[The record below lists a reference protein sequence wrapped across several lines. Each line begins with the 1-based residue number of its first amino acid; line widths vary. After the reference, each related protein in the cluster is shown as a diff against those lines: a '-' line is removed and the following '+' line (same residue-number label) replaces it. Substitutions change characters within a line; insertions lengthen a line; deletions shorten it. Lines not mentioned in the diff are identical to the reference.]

1 MAEYT
6 LTDFD
11 KKKVEQGASLGT
23 KIDGEIVLSTII
35 NIYPISTNMYM
46 GYVMFNNDLHQ
57 LFYFDTDG
65 NLYNQNKTKVGI
77 AYIVDS
83 TITKTT
89 GTKLVRETS
98 SDGTSNARP
107 FPRHAVATALEVNEA
122 ASEESQQDSTEEIF
136 SIATLQPREEV
147 AASCLQSMLQQYE
160 NPLNIDNT
168 KIKQLVSKS
177 YLFAQEFINQA
188 VLYREKET
196 TSATVE
202 NNKYA
207 SVDSES
213 LSSDTD
219 KLLYNIATAMS
230 NLIAQDKNQY
240 ADQQKNGL
248 KLAATDV
255 NVKTLPESIKTV
267 VSGNVN
273 ASVTGSVNSS
283 VSGSVDAAVTGS
295 VSASVSGSINASVSG
310 SVTTKQES
318 TSSGT

>member
-11 KKKVEQGASLGT
+11 KYKVEQGASLGT
-23 KIDGEIVLSTII
+23 KIDDKIVLSTCI
-35 NIYPISTNMYM
+35 NIYPLGTNMYM
-46 GYVMFNNDLHQ
+46 GYVIFNNNSYQ
-57 LFYFDTDG
+57 LFYFDSDG
-65 NLYNQNKTKVGI
+65 NLYNLNKTKVGV

-89 GTKLVRETS
+89 GTKLVRETY
-98 SDGTSNARP
+98 SDGTSNARQ
-107 FPRHAVATALEVNEA
+107 FPRNRIATTSETGGT
-122 ASEESQQDSTEEIF
+122 EESDKTEEIF

-177 YLFAQEFINQA
+177 FLFAQEFINQA

-207 SVDSES
+207 SVDSDS
-213 LSSDTD
+213 LSSETD
-219 KLLYNIATAMS
+219 KLLYNIATAI
-230 NLIAQDKNQY
+230 NNFIAQDKNQY
-240 ADQQKNGL
+240 AYQQKNGL

-255 NVKTLPESIKTV
+255 NVKTLPESI
-267 VSGNVN
+267 NIN
-273 ASVTGSVNSS
+273 
-283 VSGSVDAAVTGS
+283 AAVT
-295 VSASVSGSINASVSG
+295 G

>member
-1 MAEYT
+1 MAEQLLTFDYSKAT
-6 LTDFD
+6 L
-11 KKKVEQGASLGT
+11 GASLGYT
-23 KIDGEIVLSTII
+23 NGGTI
-35 NIYPISTNMYM
+35 NIAT
-46 GYVMFNNDLHQ
+46 YVSFETDS
-57 LFYFDTDG
+57 YFDGFISFGDNYKYGFMKDG
-65 NLYNQNKTKVGI
+65 RLYTKEGEYVAQLG
-77 AYIVDS
+77 IVDS
-83 TITKTT
+83 SITKTT

-98 SDGTSNARP
+98 SDGTANARP
-107 FPRHAVATALEVNEA
+107 FPRNGIATA
-122 ASEESQQDSTEEIF
+122 SETSGTEKSGKDEEIF
-136 SIATLQPREEV
+136 SISTLQPREEV
-147 AASCLQSMLQQYE
+147 AASCLQSMLHQYE

-207 SVDSES
+207 SVDSDS

-255 NVKTLPESIKTV
+255 NVKTLPESINTV
-267 VSGNVN
+267 VSGKVN
-273 ASVTGSVNSS
+273 ASVTVSVDSS
-283 VSGSVDAAVTGS
+283 VSGSI
-295 VSASVSGSINASVSG
+295 SASVSGSITTGQVSAP
-310 SVTTKQES
+310 
-318 TSSGT
+318 SGT

>member
-6 LTDFD
+6 LLAFD
-11 KKKVEQGASLGT
+11 SQRARNGASVGYMDANNKVHIATEIGFYEIRRSDYFGYIILDGVLYEFLANGYFYVNGNKQLL
-23 KIDGEIVLSTII
+23 KIVES
-35 NIYPISTNMYM
+35 S
-46 GYVMFNNDLHQ
+46 
-57 LFYFDTDG
+57 
-65 NLYNQNKTKVGI
+65 
-77 AYIVDS
+77 
-83 TITKTT
+83 ITKTT

-107 FPRHAVATALEVNEA
+107 FPRYGIATASETGGT
-122 ASEESQQDSTEEIF
+122 EESDKTEEIF
-136 SIATLQPREEV
+136 SIATIQPREEV
-147 AASCLQSMLQQYE
+147 AASCLQAMLQKYE

-207 SVDSES
+207 SVDSDS

-219 KLLYNIATAMS
+219 KLLYNIATAI
-230 NLIAQDKNQY
+230 NNFIAQDKNQY

-255 NVKTLPESIKTV
+255 NVKTLPESI
-267 VSGNVN
+267 NIN
-273 ASVTGSVNSS
+273 
-283 VSGSVDAAVTGS
+283 AAVT
-295 VSASVSGSINASVSG
+295 G

>member
-11 KKKVEQGASLGT
+11 KKKVEGGASLGT
-23 KIDGEIVLSTII
+23 EIDGEIVLSTYIDI
-35 NIYPISTNMYM
+35 FPIATNMYM

-57 LFYFDTDG
+57 LFYFDSDG
-65 NLYNQNKTKVGI
+65 NLYNQSKTKVGI

-83 TITKTT
+83 NITMTT
-89 GTKLVRETS
+89 GTKLVRETT

-107 FPRHAVATALEVNEA
+107 YPRNAVATTSEVDETS
-122 ASEESQQDSTEEIF
+122 SEESQQDTTEEIF

-202 NNKYA
+202 SNKYA
-207 SVDSES
+207 SVDSDS

-219 KLLYNIATAMS
+219 KLLYNISTAIT
-230 NLIAQDKNQY
+230 NFIAQDKNQY

-267 VSGNVN
+267 VSGNI
-273 ASVTGSVNSS
+273 
-283 VSGSVDAAVTGS
+283 DAA
-295 VSASVSGSINASVSG
+295 VSG
-310 SVTTKQES
+310 SVTTKKES

>member
-6 LTDFD
+6 LSDFNQYLAR
-11 KKKVEQGASLGT
+11 KGASVG
-23 KIDGEIVLSTII
+23 
-35 NIYPISTNMYM
+35 YM
-46 GYVMFNNDLHQ
+46 
-57 LFYFDTDG
+57 DG
-65 NLYNQNKTKVGI
+65 NNKIHIATEVDFYIKRTSNFIGFVKFVNEVYEFLFDGSFYIGDTKQ
-77 AYIVDS
+77 YLKIVSS

-89 GTKLVRETS
+89 GTKLVRETT

-107 FPRHAVATALEVNEA
+107 FPRNGIATASETGGT
-122 ASEESQQDSTEEIF
+122 EESDKTEEIF

-147 AASCLQSMLQQYE
+147 AASCLQSMLQQYK

-168 KIKQLVSKS
+168 KIKQLISKS
-177 YLFAQEFINQA
+177 FLFAQEFINQA

-207 SVDSES
+207 SVDSDS

-219 KLLYNIATAMS
+219 KLLYNIATAI
-230 NLIAQDKNQY
+230 NNFIAQDKNQY

-255 NVKTLPESIKTV
+255 NVNTLPESINTV
-267 VSGNVN
+267 VSG
-273 ASVTGSVNSS
+273 SVN
-283 VSGSVDAAVTGS
+283 AAVTGS
-295 VSASVSGSINASVSG
+295 VSASVSGNVNAAVSG
-310 SVTTKQES
+310 SITTKQES

>member
-6 LTDFD
+6 LSDFNQD
-11 KKKVEQGASLGT
+11 LARKGASVGYMDSNNKIHIATETSFYINT
-23 KIDGEIVLSTII
+23 KTNFIGFVRFVDDYYEFLFDGSFYIGFKKQYLKIVST
-35 NIYPISTNMYM
+35 
-46 GYVMFNNDLHQ
+46 
-57 LFYFDTDG
+57 
-65 NLYNQNKTKVGI
+65 
-77 AYIVDS
+77 

-89 GTKLVRETS
+89 GTKLVRKTS

-107 FPRHAVATALEVNEA
+107 FPRNGIATASETGGT
-122 ASEESQQDSTEEIF
+122 EESDKEEEIF

-147 AASCLQSMLQQYE
+147 AASCLQAMLQKYE

-196 TSATVE
+196 TSITVE

-207 SVDSES
+207 SVDSDF

-219 KLLYNIATAMS
+219 KLLYNIATAI
-230 NLIAQDKNQY
+230 NNFIAQDKNQY

-255 NVKTLPESIKTV
+255 NVKTLPESI
-267 VSGNVN
+267 NIN
-273 ASVTGSVNSS
+273 
-283 VSGSVDAAVTGS
+283 AAVT
-295 VSASVSGSINASVSG
+295 G

>member
-1 MAEYT
+1 MEEYT

-11 KKKVEQGASLGT
+11 KKKVEQGASLGM

-57 LFYFDTDG
+57 LFYFDSDG
-65 NLYNQNKTKVGI
+65 NLYNQYKTKVGI

-83 TITKTT
+83 SITKTT

-107 FPRHAVATALEVNEA
+107 FPRYGIATASETGGT
-122 ASEESQQDSTEEIF
+122 EESGKEEEIF

-147 AASCLQSMLQQYE
+147 AASCLQSMLQKYE

-177 YLFAQEFINQA
+177 FLFAQEFINQA

-207 SVDSES
+207 SVDSDS

-219 KLLYNIATAMS
+219 KLLYNIATAI
-230 NLIAQDKNQY
+230 NNFIAQDKNQY

-255 NVKTLPESIKTV
+255 NVKTLPESI
-267 VSGNVN
+267 NIN
-273 ASVTGSVNSS
+273 
-283 VSGSVDAAVTGS
+283 AAVT
-295 VSASVSGSINASVSG
+295 G

>member
-1 MAEYT
+1 MEEYT

-11 KKKVEQGASLGT
+11 KKKVEQGASLGM

-46 GYVMFNNDLHQ
+46 GYVMFNNDFHQ
-57 LFYFDTDG
+57 LFYFDSDG

-107 FPRHAVATALEVNEA
+107 FPRYGIATASET
-122 ASEESQQDSTEEIF
+122 SGTEESGKEEEIF

-147 AASCLQSMLQQYE
+147 AASCLQAMLQKYE

-207 SVDSES
+207 SVDSDS

-219 KLLYNIATAMS
+219 KLLYNIATAI
-230 NLIAQDKNQY
+230 NNFIAQDKNQY

-255 NVKTLPESIKTV
+255 NVKTLPESI
-267 VSGNVN
+267 NIN
-273 ASVTGSVNSS
+273 
-283 VSGSVDAAVTGS
+283 AAVT
-295 VSASVSGSINASVSG
+295 G

>member
-6 LTDFD
+6 LLAFD
-11 KKKVEQGASLGT
+11 SQRARNGASVGYMDANNKVHIATEIEFYEIRRSDYFGYIILDGVLYEFLANGYFYVNGNKQLL
-23 KIDGEIVLSTII
+23 KIVES
-35 NIYPISTNMYM
+35 
-46 GYVMFNNDLHQ
+46 F
-57 LFYFDTDG
+57 
-65 NLYNQNKTKVGI
+65 
-77 AYIVDS
+77 
-83 TITKTT
+83 ITKTT

-98 SDGTSNARP
+98 SDGTANARP
-107 FPRHAVATALEVNEA
+107 FPRYGIATASET
-122 ASEESQQDSTEEIF
+122 SGTEESDKTEEIF

-147 AASCLQSMLQQYE
+147 AASCLQAMLQKYE

-207 SVDSES
+207 SVDSDS

-219 KLLYNIATAMS
+219 KLLYNIATAI
-230 NLIAQDKNQY
+230 NNFIAQDKNQY

-255 NVKTLPESIKTV
+255 NVKTLPESI
-267 VSGNVN
+267 NIN
-273 ASVTGSVNSS
+273 ASVT
-283 VSGSVDAAVTGS
+283 
-295 VSASVSGSINASVSG
+295 G

>member
-6 LTDFD
+6 LLAFD
-11 KKKVEQGASLGT
+11 SQRARNGASVGYMDANNKVHIATEIKFYEIRRSDYFGYIMLDGKQYEFLANGYFYVNGDKQLL
-23 KIDGEIVLSTII
+23 KIVES
-35 NIYPISTNMYM
+35 S
-46 GYVMFNNDLHQ
+46 
-57 LFYFDTDG
+57 
-65 NLYNQNKTKVGI
+65 
-77 AYIVDS
+77 
-83 TITKTT
+83 ITKTT

-98 SDGTSNARP
+98 SGGTSKARP
-107 FPRHAVATALEVNEA
+107 FPRNGIATTSETGGT
-122 ASEESQQDSTEEIF
+122 EESDKTEEIF

-177 YLFAQEFINQA
+177 FLFAQEFINQA

-207 SVDSES
+207 SVDSDS

-219 KLLYNIATAMS
+219 KLLYNIATAM
-230 NLIAQDKNQY
+230 NNFIAQDKNQY

-267 VSGNVN
+267 VSG
-273 ASVTGSVNSS
+273 
-283 VSGSVDAAVTGS
+283 S
-295 VSASVSGSINASVSG
+295 VSASVSGNVDAAVTG

>member
-11 KKKVEQGASLGT
+11 KYKVEQGASLGT
-23 KIDGEIVLSTII
+23 KIDDKIVLSTCI
-35 NIYPISTNMYM
+35 NIYPLGTNMYM
-46 GYVMFNNDLHQ
+46 GYVIFNNNLYQ
-57 LFYFDTDG
+57 LFYFDSDG
-65 NLYNQNKTKVGI
+65 NLYNLNKTKVGV
-77 AYIVDS
+77 AYIAES

-107 FPRHAVATALEVNEA
+107 FPKYGIATASETGGT
-122 ASEESQQDSTEEIF
+122 EESGKEEEIF

-147 AASCLQSMLQQYE
+147 AASCLQAMLQKYT

-177 YLFAQEFINQA
+177 FLFAQEFINQA

-207 SVDSES
+207 SVDSDS

-219 KLLYNIATAMS
+219 KLLYNIATAI
-230 NLIAQDKNQY
+230 NNFIAQDKNQY

-255 NVKTLPESIKTV
+255 NIKTLPESI
-267 VSGNVN
+267 NIN
-273 ASVTGSVNSS
+273 
-283 VSGSVDAAVTGS
+283 AAVT
-295 VSASVSGSINASVSG
+295 G

>member
-1 MAEYT
+1 MAERLLNFDYSKAT
-6 LTDFD
+6 L
-11 KKKVEQGASLGT
+11 GASVGYMAGNII
-23 KIDGEIVLSTII
+23 KIAT
-35 NIYPISTNMYM
+35 
-46 GYVMFNNDLHQ
+46 YVSFESDT
-57 LFYFDTDG
+57 YFDGFISFEDNYKYGFMKDG
-65 NLYNQNKTKVGI
+65 RFYTQEGKYI
-77 AYIVDS
+77 AQLGIVDS

-98 SDGTSNARP
+98 SDGTVNARP
-107 FPRHAVATALEVNEA
+107 FPRNGIATTSETGGT
-122 ASEESQQDSTEEIF
+122 EESGKEEIF

-147 AASCLQSMLQQYE
+147 AASCLQAMLMQYA

-207 SVDSES
+207 TVDSDS
-213 LSSDTD
+213 LSSETD
-219 KLLYNIATAMS
+219 KLLYNIATAI
-230 NLIAQDKNQY
+230 NNFIAQDKNQY

-267 VSGNVN
+267 VSG
-273 ASVTGSVNSS
+273 
-283 VSGSVDAAVTGS
+283 
-295 VSASVSGSINASVSG
+295 

>member
-35 NIYPISTNMYM
+35 NIYPIGTNMYM
-46 GYVMFNNDLHQ
+46 GYVIFNNNLYQ
-57 LFYFDTDG
+57 LFYFDSDG
-65 NLYNQNKTKVGI
+65 NLYNLNKTKVGI
-77 AYIVDS
+77 AYIAES

-107 FPRHAVATALEVNEA
+107 FPRYGIATASEA
-122 ASEESQQDSTEEIF
+122 GGTEESGKEEEIF

-147 AASCLQSMLQQYE
+147 AASCLQAMLQKYT

-177 YLFAQEFINQA
+177 FLFAQEFINQA

-207 SVDSES
+207 SVDSDS

-219 KLLYNIATAMS
+219 KLLYNIATAI
-230 NLIAQDKNQY
+230 NNFIAQDKNQY

-267 VSGNVN
+267 VSG
-273 ASVTGSVNSS
+273 
-283 VSGSVDAAVTGS
+283 S
-295 VSASVSGSINASVSG
+295 VSASVSGNIDAAVSG
-310 SVTTKQES
+310 SITTKQES

>member
-6 LTDFD
+6 LLAFD
-11 KKKVEQGASLGT
+11 SQRARNGASVGYMDANNKVHIATEIKFYEIRRSDYFGYIMLDGKQYEFLANGYFYVNGDKQLL
-23 KIDGEIVLSTII
+23 KIVES
-35 NIYPISTNMYM
+35 S
-46 GYVMFNNDLHQ
+46 
-57 LFYFDTDG
+57 
-65 NLYNQNKTKVGI
+65 
-77 AYIVDS
+77 
-83 TITKTT
+83 ITKTT

-107 FPRHAVATALEVNEA
+107 FPRNGIATTSETGGT
-122 ASEESQQDSTEEIF
+122 EESDKTEEIF

-177 YLFAQEFINQA
+177 FLFAQEFINQA

-207 SVDSES
+207 SVDSDS

-219 KLLYNIATAMS
+219 KLLYNIATAI
-230 NLIAQDKNQY
+230 NNFIAQDKNQY

-267 VSGNVN
+267 VSG
-273 ASVTGSVNSS
+273 
-283 VSGSVDAAVTGS
+283 S
-295 VSASVSGSINASVSG
+295 VSASVSGNVDAAVTG

>member
-1 MAEYT
+1 MEEYT
-6 LTDFD
+6 LSDFNQYLAR
-11 KKKVEQGASLGT
+11 KGASVGYMDDNN
-23 KIDGEIVLSTII
+23 KIHIATEVDFYIKRTSNFIGLVKFVNEVYEFLFDGSFYIGDIKQYLKIVS
-35 NIYPISTNMYM
+35 
-46 GYVMFNNDLHQ
+46 
-57 LFYFDTDG
+57 
-65 NLYNQNKTKVGI
+65 
-77 AYIVDS
+77 S

-89 GTKLVRETS
+89 GTRLVKETS

-107 FPRHAVATALEVNEA
+107 FPRNGIATT
-122 ASEESQQDSTEEIF
+122 SETGGTEGSDKTEEIF

-177 YLFAQEFINQA
+177 FLFAQEFINQA

-207 SVDSES
+207 SVDSDS

-219 KLLYNIATAMS
+219 KLLYNIATAIS
-230 NLIAQDKNQY
+230 NFIAQDKNQY

-255 NVKTLPESIKTV
+255 NVNTLPESIKTV
-267 VSGNVN
+267 VSG
-273 ASVTGSVNSS
+273 
-283 VSGSVDAAVTGS
+283 S
-295 VSASVSGSINASVSG
+295 VSASVSGNIDAAVTGSI
-310 SVTTKQES
+310 TTKQES
-318 TSSGT
+318 TSSRT

>member
-6 LTDFD
+6 LLAFD
-11 KKKVEQGASLGT
+11 SQRARNGASVGYMDANNKVHIATEIGFYEVRRSDYFGYIILDGMLYEFLANGYFYVNGNKQLL
-23 KIDGEIVLSTII
+23 KIVESSII
-35 NIYPISTNMYM
+35 
-46 GYVMFNNDLHQ
+46 
-57 LFYFDTDG
+57 
-65 NLYNQNKTKVGI
+65 
-77 AYIVDS
+77 
-83 TITKTT
+83 KTT
-89 GTKLVRETS
+89 GTKLVRKTS

-107 FPRHAVATALEVNEA
+107 LPKNGIATASETGGT
-122 ASEESQQDSTEEIF
+122 EESGKEEEIF

-147 AASCLQSMLQQYE
+147 AASCLQSMLMQYAS
-160 NPLNIDNT
+160 PLNIDNT

-207 SVDSES
+207 SVDSDS

-219 KLLYNIATAMS
+219 KLLYNISTAIT
-230 NLIAQDKNQY
+230 NFIAQDKNQY

-255 NVKTLPESIKTV
+255 NIKTLPESIKTV
-267 VSGNVN
+267 VSGNI
-273 ASVTGSVNSS
+273 
-283 VSGSVDAAVTGS
+283 DAA
-295 VSASVSGSINASVSG
+295 ISG

>member
-6 LTDFD
+6 LLDFD
-11 KKKVEQGASLGT
+11 SQRARNGASVGYMDANNKVHIATEIGFYEIRRSDYFGYIILDGVLYEFLANGYFYVNGNKQLL
-23 KIDGEIVLSTII
+23 KIVES
-35 NIYPISTNMYM
+35 S
-46 GYVMFNNDLHQ
+46 
-57 LFYFDTDG
+57 
-65 NLYNQNKTKVGI
+65 
-77 AYIVDS
+77 
-83 TITKTT
+83 ITKTT

-107 FPRHAVATALEVNEA
+107 FPRNGIATTSETGGT
-122 ASEESQQDSTEEIF
+122 EESDKEEEIF
-136 SIATLQPREEV
+136 SITTLQPREEV
-147 AASCLQSMLQQYE
+147 ADSCLQSMLQQYK

-177 YLFAQEFINQA
+177 FLFAQEFINQA

-202 NNKYA
+202 SNKYA
-207 SVDSES
+207 SVDSDS

-219 KLLYNIATAMS
+219 KLLYNISTAIT
-230 NLIAQDKNQY
+230 NFIAQDKNQY

-255 NVKTLPESIKTV
+255 NVKTLPEPIKTI
-267 VSGNVN
+267 VSGN
-273 ASVTGSVNSS
+273 
-283 VSGSVDAAVTGS
+283 VDAAVT
-295 VSASVSGSINASVSG
+295 G

>member
-11 KKKVEQGASLGT
+11 KKKVEQGASLGM
-23 KIDGEIVLSTII
+23 KIDGEIVLSTSI

-46 GYVMFNNDLHQ
+46 GYVRFNNDLHQ
-57 LFYFDTDG
+57 LFYFDSDG
-65 NLYNQNKTKVGI
+65 YLYNKYKTKVGV

-83 TITKTT
+83 SITKTT

-107 FPRHAVATALEVNEA
+107 FPKNAIATAAEVDETT
-122 ASEESQQDSTEEIF
+122 SEESQQESIEEIF

-160 NPLNIDNT
+160 YPLNIDNT

-177 YLFAQEFINQA
+177 FLFAQEFINQA

-207 SVDSES
+207 SVDSDS

-219 KLLYNIATAMS
+219 KLLYNISTAIT
-230 NLIAQDKNQY
+230 NFIAQDKNQY

-267 VSGNVN
+267 VSGNID
-273 ASVTGSVNSS
+273 T
-283 VSGSVDAAVTGS
+283 AVTGS
-295 VSASVSGSINASVSG
+295 VSASVSGNVNAAVSG

>member
-1 MAEYT
+1 MSEYT

-11 KKKVEQGASLGT
+11 KKKVEQGASLGM
-23 KIDGEIVLSTII
+23 KIDGEIVLSTYI

-46 GYVMFNNDLHQ
+46 GYVMFNNNLHQ
-57 LFYFDTDG
+57 LFYFDSDG
-65 NLYNQNKTKVGI
+65 NLYNQSKTKVGI

-83 TITKTT
+83 NITKTT

-98 SDGTSNARP
+98 SDGTSNVRP
-107 FPRHAVATALEVNEA
+107 FPRNAVATASEVDEES
-122 ASEESQQDSTEEIF
+122 SEESQQESIEEIF

-177 YLFAQEFINQA
+177 FLFAQEFINQA

-207 SVDSES
+207 SVDSDS

-219 KLLYNIATAMS
+219 KLLYNIATAMN

-255 NVKTLPESIKTV
+255 NVKTLPESVKTV
-267 VSGNVN
+267 
-273 ASVTGSVNSS
+273 

-295 VSASVSGSINASVSG
+295 VSASVSGNVNAAVTG

>member
-11 KKKVEQGASLGT
+11 KYKVEQGASLGT
-23 KIDGEIVLSTII
+23 KIDDKIVLSTCI
-35 NIYPISTNMYM
+35 NIYPLGTNMYM
-46 GYVMFNNDLHQ
+46 GYVIFNNNLYQ
-57 LFYFDTDG
+57 LFYFDSDG
-65 NLYNQNKTKVGI
+65 NLYNLNKTKVGV
-77 AYIVDS
+77 AYIAES

-107 FPRHAVATALEVNEA
+107 FPRYGIATASEA
-122 ASEESQQDSTEEIF
+122 GGTEESGKEEEIF

-147 AASCLQSMLQQYE
+147 AASCLQSMLQKYE

-177 YLFAQEFINQA
+177 FLFAQEFINQA

-196 TSATVE
+196 TSATIE

-207 SVDSES
+207 SVDSDS

-219 KLLYNIATAMS
+219 KLLYNIATAI
-230 NLIAQDKNQY
+230 NNFIAQDKNQY

-255 NVKTLPESIKTV
+255 NVNTLPDNISVK
-267 VSGNVN
+267 VN
-273 ASVTGSVNSS
+273 
-283 VSGSVDAAVTGS
+283 
-295 VSASVSGSINASVSG
+295 G

>member
-6 LTDFD
+6 LLAFD
-11 KKKVEQGASLGT
+11 SQRARNGASVGYMDANNKVHIATEIKFYEIRRSDYFGYIMLDGKQYEFLANGYFYVNGDKQLL
-23 KIDGEIVLSTII
+23 KIVES
-35 NIYPISTNMYM
+35 S
-46 GYVMFNNDLHQ
+46 
-57 LFYFDTDG
+57 
-65 NLYNQNKTKVGI
+65 
-77 AYIVDS
+77 
-83 TITKTT
+83 ITKTT
-89 GTKLVRETS
+89 GTKLVRKTS

-107 FPRHAVATALEVNEA
+107 FPIYGIATASETGGT
-122 ASEESQQDSTEEIF
+122 EESGKEEEIF

-147 AASCLQSMLQQYE
+147 AASCLQSMLQKYE

-177 YLFAQEFINQA
+177 FLFAQEFINQA

-207 SVDSES
+207 SVDSDS

-219 KLLYNIATAMS
+219 KLLYNIATAI
-230 NLIAQDKNQY
+230 NNFIAQDKNQY

-248 KLAATDV
+248 KLATTDV
-255 NVKTLPESIKTV
+255 NINTLPDNISVK
-267 VSGNVN
+267 VN
-273 ASVTGSVNSS
+273 
-283 VSGSVDAAVTGS
+283 
-295 VSASVSGSINASVSG
+295 G
-310 SVTTKQES
+310 SVTTKQEC

>member
-35 NIYPISTNMYM
+35 NIYPIGTNMYM
-46 GYVMFNNDLHQ
+46 GYVIFNNNLYQ
-57 LFYFDTDG
+57 LFYFDSDG
-65 NLYNQNKTKVGI
+65 NLYNLNKTKVGI
-77 AYIVDS
+77 AYIAES

-107 FPRHAVATALEVNEA
+107 FPRYGIATASEA
-122 ASEESQQDSTEEIF
+122 GGTEESGKEEEIF

-147 AASCLQSMLQQYE
+147 AASCLQAMLQKYE

-207 SVDSES
+207 SVDSDS

-219 KLLYNIATAMS
+219 KLLYNIATAI
-230 NLIAQDKNQY
+230 NNFIAQDKNQY

-255 NVKTLPESIKTV
+255 NVNTLPDNISVK
-267 VSGNVN
+267 VN
-273 ASVTGSVNSS
+273 
-283 VSGSVDAAVTGS
+283 
-295 VSASVSGSINASVSG
+295 G

>member
-11 KKKVEQGASLGT
+11 KYKVEQGASLGT
-23 KIDGEIVLSTII
+23 KIDDKIVLSTCI
-35 NIYPISTNMYM
+35 NIYPLGTNMYM
-46 GYVMFNNDLHQ
+46 GYVIFNNNLYQ
-57 LFYFDTDG
+57 LFYFDSDG
-65 NLYNQNKTKVGI
+65 NLYNLNKTKVGV

-83 TITKTT
+83 NITKTT

-107 FPRHAVATALEVNEA
+107 FPKYGIATASETGGT
-122 ASEESQQDSTEEIF
+122 EESGKEEEIF

-147 AASCLQSMLQQYE
+147 AASCLQAMLQKYE

-177 YLFAQEFINQA
+177 FLFAQEFINQS

-207 SVDSES
+207 SVDSDS

-219 KLLYNIATAMS
+219 KLLYNIATAI
-230 NLIAQDKNQY
+230 NNFIAQDKNQY

-255 NVKTLPESIKTV
+255 NVKTLPESI
-267 VSGNVN
+267 NIN
-273 ASVTGSVNSS
+273 
-283 VSGSVDAAVTGS
+283 AAVT
-295 VSASVSGSINASVSG
+295 G

>member
-6 LTDFD
+6 LLAFD
-11 KKKVEQGASLGT
+11 SQRARNGASVGYMDANNKVHIATEITFYERRTSDYFGYIMLDGKQYEFLANGYFYVNRDKQLL
-23 KIDGEIVLSTII
+23 KIVE
-35 NIYPISTNMYM
+35 
-46 GYVMFNNDLHQ
+46 
-57 LFYFDTDG
+57 
-65 NLYNQNKTKVGI
+65 
-77 AYIVDS
+77 S

-107 FPRHAVATALEVNEA
+107 FPRNGIATT
-122 ASEESQQDSTEEIF
+122 SETGGTEEIF

-147 AASCLQSMLQQYE
+147 AVSCLQSMLQQYE

-177 YLFAQEFINQA
+177 FLFAQEFINQA

-207 SVDSES
+207 TVDSDS
-213 LSSDTD
+213 LSSETD
-219 KLLYNIATAMS
+219 KLLYNIATAI
-230 NLIAQDKNQY
+230 NNFIAQDKNQY

-267 VSGNVN
+267 VSG
-273 ASVTGSVNSS
+273 
-283 VSGSVDAAVTGS
+283 
-295 VSASVSGSINASVSG
+295 

-318 TSSGT
+318 TSGGT

>member
-11 KKKVEQGASLGT
+11 KYKVEQGASLGT
-23 KIDGEIVLSTII
+23 KIDDKIVLSTCI
-35 NIYPISTNMYM
+35 NIYPLGTNMYM
-46 GYVMFNNDLHQ
+46 GYVIFNNNLYQ
-57 LFYFDTDG
+57 LFYFDSDG
-65 NLYNQNKTKVGI
+65 NLYNLNKTKVGV
-77 AYIVDS
+77 AYIAES

-107 FPRHAVATALEVNEA
+107 FHIYGIATASETGGT
-122 ASEESQQDSTEEIF
+122 EESGKEEEIF

-147 AASCLQSMLQQYE
+147 AASCLQAMLQKYT

-177 YLFAQEFINQA
+177 FLFAQEFINQA

-207 SVDSES
+207 SVDSDS
-213 LSSDTD
+213 LSNDTD
-219 KLLYNIATAMS
+219 KLLYNIATAI
-230 NLIAQDKNQY
+230 NNFIAQDKNQY

-248 KLAATDV
+248 KLATTDV
-255 NVKTLPESIKTV
+255 NINTLPDNISVK
-267 VSGNVN
+267 VN
-273 ASVTGSVNSS
+273 
-283 VSGSVDAAVTGS
+283 
-295 VSASVSGSINASVSG
+295 G

>member
-11 KKKVEQGASLGT
+11 KKKVEQGASLGM
-23 KIDGEIVLSTII
+23 KINGEIVLSTII

-65 NLYNQNKTKVGI
+65 NLYNQYKTKVGI

-107 FPRHAVATALEVNEA
+107 FPRHAVATASEVDET
-122 ASEESQQDSTEEIF
+122 ASKESQQDSIEEIF

-267 VSGNVN
+267 VSG
-273 ASVTGSVNSS
+273 
-283 VSGSVDAAVTGS
+283 SVDASVTGS
-295 VSASVSGSINASVSG
+295 VSASVSGSINAAVSG
-310 SVTTKQES
+310 SVTTNQES

>member
-11 KKKVEQGASLGT
+11 KYKVEQGASLGT
-23 KIDGEIVLSTII
+23 KIDDKIVLSTCI
-35 NIYPISTNMYM
+35 NIYPLGTNMYM
-46 GYVMFNNDLHQ
+46 GYVIFNNNLYQ
-57 LFYFDTDG
+57 LFYFDSDG
-65 NLYNQNKTKVGI
+65 NLYNLNKTKVGV

-83 TITKTT
+83 NITKTT
-89 GTKLVRETS
+89 GTKFVRETS

-107 FPRHAVATALEVNEA
+107 FPRYGIATASETGGT
-122 ASEESQQDSTEEIF
+122 EESGKEEEIF

-147 AASCLQSMLQQYE
+147 AASCLQSMLQKYE

-177 YLFAQEFINQA
+177 FLFAQEFINQA

-207 SVDSES
+207 SVDSDS

-219 KLLYNIATAMS
+219 KLLYNIATAI
-230 NLIAQDKNQY
+230 NNFIAQDKNQY

-248 KLAATDV
+248 KLASTDV
-255 NVKTLPESIKTV
+255 NVKTLPESI
-267 VSGNVN
+267 NIN
-273 ASVTGSVNSS
+273 
-283 VSGSVDAAVTGS
+283 AAVT
-295 VSASVSGSINASVSG
+295 G

>member
-11 KKKVEQGASLGT
+11 KYKVEQGASLGT
-23 KIDGEIVLSTII
+23 KIDDKIVLSTCI
-35 NIYPISTNMYM
+35 NIYPLGTNMYM
-46 GYVMFNNDLHQ
+46 GYVIFNNNLYQ
-57 LFYFDTDG
+57 LFYFDSDG
-65 NLYNQNKTKVGI
+65 NLYNLNKTKVGV

-98 SDGTSNARP
+98 SDGTSNARQ
-107 FPRHAVATALEVNEA
+107 FPRNRIATTSETGGT
-122 ASEESQQDSTEEIF
+122 EESDKTEEIF

-177 YLFAQEFINQA
+177 FLFAQEFINQT

-207 SVDSES
+207 SVDSDS

-219 KLLYNIATAMS
+219 KLLYNIATAI
-230 NLIAQDKNQY
+230 NNFIAQDKNQY

-255 NVKTLPESIKTV
+255 NVKTLPESI
-267 VSGNVN
+267 NIN
-273 ASVTGSVNSS
+273 
-283 VSGSVDAAVTGS
+283 AAVT
-295 VSASVSGSINASVSG
+295 G

>member
-6 LTDFD
+6 LLAFD
-11 KKKVEQGASLGT
+11 SQRARNGASVGYMDANNKVHIATEIGFYEARRSDYFGYIILDGMLYEFLANGYFYVNGNKQLL
-23 KIDGEIVLSTII
+23 KIVESSII
-35 NIYPISTNMYM
+35 
-46 GYVMFNNDLHQ
+46 
-57 LFYFDTDG
+57 
-65 NLYNQNKTKVGI
+65 
-77 AYIVDS
+77 
-83 TITKTT
+83 KTT

-107 FPRHAVATALEVNEA
+107 FPRNGIATASETSET
-122 ASEESQQDSTEEIF
+122 EESGKEEEIF

-147 AASCLQSMLQQYE
+147 AASCLQSMLQQYK

-177 YLFAQEFINQA
+177 FLFAQEFINQA

-202 NNKYA
+202 SNKYA
-207 SVDSES
+207 SVDSDS

-219 KLLYNIATAMS
+219 KLLYNISTAIT
-230 NLIAQDKNQY
+230 NFIAQDKNQY

-267 VSGNVN
+267 VSGNIDT
-273 ASVTGSVNSS
+273 AVTGSVSAA
-283 VSGSVDAAVTGS
+283 VSGSVDAAVT
-295 VSASVSGSINASVSG
+295 G

>member
-1 MAEYT
+1 MSEYT

-11 KKKVEQGASLGT
+11 KKKVEQGASLGM
-23 KIDGEIVLSTII
+23 KIDGKIVLSTYI

-46 GYVMFNNDLHQ
+46 GYVMFNNNLHQ

-107 FPRHAVATALEVNEA
+107 FPRYGIATASETGGT
-122 ASEESQQDSTEEIF
+122 EESGKEEEIF

-147 AASCLQSMLQQYE
+147 AASCLQAMLQKYT

-177 YLFAQEFINQA
+177 FLFAQEFINQA

-207 SVDSES
+207 SVDSDS

-219 KLLYNIATAMS
+219 KLLYNIATAI
-230 NLIAQDKNQY
+230 NNFIAQDKNQY

-255 NVKTLPESIKTV
+255 NVNTLPESI
-267 VSGNVN
+267 NIN
-273 ASVTGSVNSS
+273 
-283 VSGSVDAAVTGS
+283 AAVT
-295 VSASVSGSINASVSG
+295 G

>member
-11 KKKVEQGASLGT
+11 KKKVEQGASLGM
-23 KIDGEIVLSTII
+23 KIDGEIVLSTYIDI
-35 NIYPISTNMYM
+35 FPIATNMYM
-46 GYVMFNNDLHQ
+46 GYVMFNNNLHQ
-57 LFYFDTDG
+57 LFYFDSDG
-65 NLYNQNKTKVGI
+65 NLYNQSKTKVGI

-83 TITKTT
+83 SITKTT

-107 FPRHAVATALEVNEA
+107 FPKYGIATASETGGT
-122 ASEESQQDSTEEIF
+122 EESGKEEEIF

-147 AASCLQSMLQQYE
+147 AASCLQAMLQKYT

-177 YLFAQEFINQA
+177 FLFAQEFINQA

-207 SVDSES
+207 SVDSDS

-255 NVKTLPESIKTV
+255 NVKTLPESVKTV
-267 VSGNVN
+267 VS
-273 ASVTGSVNSS
+273 
-283 VSGSVDAAVTGS
+283 GS
-295 VSASVSGSINASVSG
+295 VSASVSGNIDAAVSG

>member
-11 KKKVEQGASLGT
+11 KYKVEQGASLGT
-23 KIDGEIVLSTII
+23 KIDDKIVLSTCI
-35 NIYPISTNMYM
+35 NIYPLGTNMYM
-46 GYVMFNNDLHQ
+46 GYVIFNNNLYQ
-57 LFYFDTDG
+57 LFYFDSDG
-65 NLYNQNKTKVGI
+65 KLYNLNKTKVGV

-83 TITKTT
+83 NITKTT

-98 SDGTSNARP
+98 SDGTSNVRP
-107 FPRHAVATALEVNEA
+107 FPKYGIATASETGGT
-122 ASEESQQDSTEEIF
+122 EESGKEEEIF

-147 AASCLQSMLQQYE
+147 AASCLQAMLQKYE

-177 YLFAQEFINQA
+177 FLFAQEFINQA

-207 SVDSES
+207 SVDSDS

-219 KLLYNIATAMS
+219 KLLYNIATAI
-230 NLIAQDKNQY
+230 NNFIAQDKNQY

-255 NVKTLPESIKTV
+255 NVKTLPESI
-267 VSGNVN
+267 NI
-273 ASVTGSVNSS
+273 
-283 VSGSVDAAVTGS
+283 DAAVT
-295 VSASVSGSINASVSG
+295 G

>member
-11 KKKVEQGASLGT
+11 KKKVEQGASLGM
-23 KIDGEIVLSTII
+23 KIDGEIVLSTFI

-46 GYVMFNNDLHQ
+46 GYVVFSNNPYQ
-57 LFYFDTDG
+57 LFYFDSDG
-65 NLYNQNKTKVGI
+65 NIYNQDKTKVGI
-77 AYIVDS
+77 AYIVYS

-107 FPRHAVATALEVNEA
+107 FPKYGIATASETGGT
-122 ASEESQQDSTEEIF
+122 EESGKEEEIF

-147 AASCLQSMLQQYE
+147 AASCLQSMLQLYE

-177 YLFAQEFINQA
+177 FLFAQEFINQA

-207 SVDSES
+207 SVDSDS

-219 KLLYNIATAMS
+219 KLLYNIATAM
-230 NLIAQDKNQY
+230 NNFIAQDKNQY

-248 KLAATDV
+248 KLTATDV

-267 VSGNVN
+267 VSG
-273 ASVTGSVNSS
+273 S
-283 VSGSVDAAVTGS
+283 VSASISGNVDAAVT
-295 VSASVSGSINASVSG
+295 G

>member
-11 KKKVEQGASLGT
+11 KYKVEQGASLGT
-23 KIDGEIVLSTII
+23 KIDDKIVLSTCI
-35 NIYPISTNMYM
+35 NIYPLGTNMYM
-46 GYVMFNNDLHQ
+46 GYVIFNNNLYQ
-57 LFYFDTDG
+57 LFYFDSDG
-65 NLYNQNKTKVGI
+65 NLYNLNKTKVGV

-83 TITKTT
+83 NITKTT

-98 SDGTSNARP
+98 SDGTSNARQ
-107 FPRHAVATALEVNEA
+107 FHKYGIATASETGGT
-122 ASEESQQDSTEEIF
+122 EESGKEEEIF

-147 AASCLQSMLQQYE
+147 AASCLQAMLQKYE

-177 YLFAQEFINQA
+177 FLFAQEFINQA

-207 SVDSES
+207 SVDSDS
-213 LSSDTD
+213 LSSDTE
-219 KLLYNIATAMS
+219 KLLYNIATAI
-230 NLIAQDKNQY
+230 NNFIAQDKNQY

-255 NVKTLPESIKTV
+255 NVKTLPESI
-267 VSGNVN
+267 NIN
-273 ASVTGSVNSS
+273 
-283 VSGSVDAAVTGS
+283 AAVT
-295 VSASVSGSINASVSG
+295 G

>member
-1 MAEYT
+1 MEEYT

-11 KKKVEQGASLGT
+11 KKKVEQGASLGM

-57 LFYFDTDG
+57 LFYFDSDG
-65 NLYNQNKTKVGI
+65 NLYNQYKTKVGI

-83 TITKTT
+83 SITKTT

-107 FPRHAVATALEVNEA
+107 FPRYGIATASETGGT
-122 ASEESQQDSTEEIF
+122 EESGKEEEIF

-147 AASCLQSMLQQYE
+147 AARCLQAMLQKYE

-177 YLFAQEFINQA
+177 FLFAQEFINQA

-207 SVDSES
+207 SVDSDS

-219 KLLYNIATAMS
+219 KLLYNIATAI
-230 NLIAQDKNQY
+230 NNFIAQDKNQY

-255 NVKTLPESIKTV
+255 NVKTLPESI
-267 VSGNVN
+267 NIN
-273 ASVTGSVNSS
+273 
-283 VSGSVDAAVTGS
+283 AAVT
-295 VSASVSGSINASVSG
+295 G

>member
-11 KKKVEQGASLGT
+11 KYKVEQGASLGT
-23 KIDGEIVLSTII
+23 KIDDKIVLSTCI
-35 NIYPISTNMYM
+35 NIYPLGTNMYM
-46 GYVMFNNDLHQ
+46 GYVIFNNNLYQ
-57 LFYFDTDG
+57 LFYFDSDG
-65 NLYNQNKTKVGI
+65 NLYNLNKTKVGV

-83 TITKTT
+83 NITKTT

-98 SDGTSNARP
+98 SDGTSNARS
-107 FPRHAVATALEVNEA
+107 FPKYGIATASETGGT
-122 ASEESQQDSTEEIF
+122 EESGKEEEIF

-147 AASCLQSMLQQYE
+147 AASCLQAMLQKYE

-177 YLFAQEFINQA
+177 FLFAQEFINQA

-207 SVDSES
+207 SVDSDS

-219 KLLYNIATAMS
+219 KLLYNIATAI
-230 NLIAQDKNQY
+230 NNFIAQDKNQY

-255 NVKTLPESIKTV
+255 NVKTLPESI
-267 VSGNVN
+267 NIN
-273 ASVTGSVNSS
+273 
-283 VSGSVDAAVTGS
+283 AAVT
-295 VSASVSGSINASVSG
+295 G

>member
-1 MAEYT
+1 MEEYT

-11 KKKVEQGASLGT
+11 KKKVEQGASLGM

-57 LFYFDTDG
+57 LFYFDSDG
-65 NLYNQNKTKVGI
+65 NLYNQYKTKVGI

-83 TITKTT
+83 SITKTT

-107 FPRHAVATALEVNEA
+107 FPRYGIATTSETGGT
-122 ASEESQQDSTEEIF
+122 EESGKEEEIF

-147 AASCLQSMLQQYE
+147 AASCLQAMLQKYE

-177 YLFAQEFINQA
+177 FLFAQEFINQS

-207 SVDSES
+207 SVDSDS

-219 KLLYNIATAMS
+219 KLLYNIATAI
-230 NLIAQDKNQY
+230 NNFIAQDKNQY

-255 NVKTLPESIKTV
+255 NVKTLPESI
-267 VSGNVN
+267 NIN
-273 ASVTGSVNSS
+273 
-283 VSGSVDAAVTGS
+283 AAVT
-295 VSASVSGSINASVSG
+295 G